1 MANDLLNN
9 SSVRWCTAGCLS
21 RISRTSSIKKDAK
34 NLGAAPARK
43 LKAMHNAS
51 ILVVDDEPQI
61 QRVLRSVLVNAGYDV
76 IEAKS
81 GEKAVE
87 IVVRERPNLVLL
99 DANLPDMSGVEV
111 CRRLR
116 LSFEEPIIMLTVRS
130 SVQDKID
137 AFNSGANDYVVKPF
151 ATGELLA
158 RIRNALRA
166 STSQEPLPKV
176 ETPDLTVDL
185 ETRLVNVRGNQVH
198 MTPKEFEVLRTLVLQ
213 QGKAV
218 AYQKLLQTVWGPDYA
233 EETEKVRTIIGQ
245 IRKKIEKDP
254 LRPRYILTEPWFGYR
269 FQVPSRENLSRRR
282 KS

>member
-1 MANDLLNN
+1 MD
-9 SSVRWCTAGCLS
+9 
-21 RISRTSSIKKDAK
+21 
-34 NLGAAPARK
+34 
-43 LKAMHNAS
+43 KAT

-61 QRVLRSVLVNAGYDV
+61 RRVIRAVLLNAGYDV
-76 IEAKS
+76 VEAKN
-81 GEKAVE
+81 GEEAVE

-116 LSFEEPIIMLTVRS
+116 LSFEGPIIMLTVRS

-137 AFNSGANDYVVKPF
+137 AFNSGANDYIVKPF

-158 RIRNALRA
+158 RIRNALRT

-254 LRPRYILTEPWFGYR
+254 LRPRYIVTEPWFGYR
-269 FQVPSRENLSRRR
+269 FQVPSPENSSRRR

>member
-1 MANDLLNN
+1 
-9 SSVRWCTAGCLS
+9 
-21 RISRTSSIKKDAK
+21 
-34 NLGAAPARK
+34 
-43 LKAMHNAS
+43 MHNAS